1 MLEII
6 EKATLKFGDVVEV
19 QGRVLLIKRPSN
31 SFLEKVGRFMT
42 IKWGENENGIAFDD
56 GHYDMNLAEATE
68 SLYKRAES
76 VTRLNS
82 LNLQLRPVHNTYL
95 IVGRVCGGENYVRFV
110 VATSIEE
117 AEHKFEIFVRENDD
131 EPDRDL
137 HIEHSAITNDI
148 HPII

>member
-1 MLEII
+1 
-6 EKATLKFGDVVEV
+6 
-19 QGRVLLIKRPSN
+19 
-31 SFLEKVGRFMT
+31 
-42 IKWGENENGIAFDD
+42 
-56 GHYDMNLAEATE
+56 
-68 SLYKRAES
+68 
-76 VTRLNS
+76 
-82 LNLQLRPVHNTYL
+82 LRPDHNTYL